1 MSDDS
6 KYTLYKGRLFNCP
19 YDDGSVFY
27 HESAVRELANK
38 LRESRIEHYYCEDTW
53 YNCPAYTE
61 EDEVVDGEC
70 DCGADKW
77 NAKIDELLAHYK
89 ELKDES

>member
-1 MSDDS
+1 MPPG
-6 KYTLYKGRLFNCP
+6 YY
-19 YDDGSVFY
+19 Y
-27 HESAVRELANK
+27 HESAVRELVDK

-77 NAKIDELLAHYK
+77 NMKIDELLTHYK
-89 ELKDES
+89 GVDR